1 MKLISAFENQTDVD
15 TGFFGKH
22 PSQNDVFISVVR
34 GLHISFCISLT
45 SFTSSE
51 LRLNAKTREEIFL
64 ACSQY
69 EIEKK

>member
-22 PSQNDVFISVVR
+22 PSQNDVFISVAR

-45 SFTSSE
+45 S
-51 LRLNAKTREEIFL
+51 
-64 ACSQY
+64 
-69 EIEKK
+69 